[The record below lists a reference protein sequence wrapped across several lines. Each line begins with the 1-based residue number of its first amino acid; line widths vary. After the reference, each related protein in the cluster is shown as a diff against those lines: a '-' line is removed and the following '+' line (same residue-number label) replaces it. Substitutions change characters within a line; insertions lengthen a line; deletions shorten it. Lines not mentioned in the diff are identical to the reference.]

1 MKRSGGWWIDEKAG
15 SAHGGNVMPATETNR
30 HPPAA
35 EAELPLAERLAL
47 AQAAFD
53 TFFPMCFWSWDPK
66 TRVTE
71 ETLPNVAH
79 ALRLNG
85 GRSQFLLSA
94 KICPSTIYRA
104 RYLPRFADDEF
115 PTAT

>member
-1 MKRSGGWWIDEKAG
+1 M
-15 SAHGGNVMPATETNR
+15 NATDSKQNGAA
-30 HPPAA
+30 AA
-35 EAELPLAERLAL
+35 EEVLPLAERLAL

-53 TFFPMCFWSWDPK
+53 DFFPMCFWSWDPK

-79 ALRLNG
+79 ALRSQG
-85 GRSQFLLSA
+85 GRRQFLLSV

-104 RYLPRFADDEF
+104 QYLPRFADDET

>member
-1 MKRSGGWWIDEKAG
+1 M
-15 SAHGGNVMPATETNR
+15 NATDSKQNGAA
-30 HPPAA
+30 AA
-35 EAELPLAERLAL
+35 EEVLPLAERLAL

-53 TFFPMCFWSWDPK
+53 DFFPMCFWSWDPK

-79 ALRLNG
+79 ALRSQG
-85 GRSQFLLSA
+85 GQRQFLLSV

-104 RYLPRFADDEF
+104 QYLTRFADDET